1 MTLTLLALKP
11 NPAPNPART
20 PDQSLNLE
28 SNSISSGGMS
38 AIAAAL
44 AVNKTLV
51 ELKLSNQHIAFSQQ
65 SEMEIAQSLESNF
78 TLTKFTITMRSST
91 ARERMNKYLQRN
103 QDQLRQRR
111 RTMAAAGGADAAGAI
126 SGHAPSRPPVVAGG
140 VKVRG
145 SVAAQA
151 LRNKQT
157 DWAGEAAAIAASR
170 QPQYGSG
177 ETKTE
182 GLSSAYEMSGHNA
195 VLWGRATEAERRA
208 VIEAFA
214 SNTVVTH
221 ATFVNAY
228 INDELGKVWADVL
241 CRNTT
246 ITMLNLESN
255 SIATGGMLAIAA
267 VPMAEQIR
275 SLSPTRTL
283 TRTVSRTLGPSPN
296 PSP

>member
-1 MTLTLLALKP
+1 
-11 NPAPNPART
+11 
-20 PDQSLNLE
+20 
-28 SNSISSGGMS
+28 MS

-267 VPMAEQIR
+267 VLMAEQIR

-283 TRTVSRTLGPSPN
+283 TRTVTRTLGPSPN